1 MRPDFVRVERS
12 DGVTTIT
19 IDRPPVNAMSAK
31 VVVALEEALAALT
44 TDPATRVALLRGAG
58 ERGFTA
64 GADIAEFPALLEPG
78 ADAGREG
85 IQRLADRIE
94 AFPKPIIVAIH
105 GFCLGGG
112 LEIALACDFR
122 IAAEDARIGLPEIR
136 LGLLP
141 GGGGTQRLPRFVGP
155 GRARLITFTG
165 EPVSGR
171 RAYEWGLVEEAVPAP
186 EVFDAAHA
194 LARTL
199 AARSPHALA
208 VLKALAR
215 DTRDMP
221 LGEGLRTESAA
232 LLRCLAHP
240 DGREGIAA
248 FLEKREPRWRG
259 ALSEDRDA

>member
-1 MRPDFVRVERS
+1 
-12 DGVTTIT
+12 
-19 IDRPPVNAMSAK
+19 MSAQ
-31 VVVALEEALAALT
+31 VVVALESTLDALAV
-44 TDPATRVALLRGAG
+44 DPATHVALLRGAG

-64 GADIAEFPALLEPG
+64 GADIAEFPALLQEG

-85 IQRLADRIE
+85 IQRLANKIE
-94 AFPKPIIVAIH
+94 GFPKPIIVAIH

-112 LEIALACDFR
+112 LEIALACDIR
-122 IAAEDARIGLPEIR
+122 IAAEDARIGLPEVR

-155 GRARLITFTG
+155 GRARLMIFTG
-165 EPVSGR
+165 EPISGR
-171 RAYEWGLVEEAVPAP
+171 RAYEWGLVEEVVEAVR
-186 EVFDAAHA
+186 VFEAAGA

-215 DTRDMP
+215 ETRDVAI
-221 LGEGLRTESAA
+221 GDGLRTERAA
-232 LLRCLAHP
+232 FARCLAHP

-248 FLEKREPRWRG
+248 FLEKREPRWS
-259 ALSEDRDA
+259 ATQ